1 MDPHFTLPR
10 VTLCKCCVMCGCWCG
25 QLAVTV
31 TSVAPPPLDYSELHS
46 ALRDEQ
52 IRSQQPT
59 APLTRLRTLQI
70 HRERVY
76 LILFRVAEHF

>member
-59 APLTRLRTLQI
+59 APLTRYGLCRYIET
-70 HRERVY
+70 EY
-76 LILFRVAEHF
+76 ILFRVCI